1 MVDSWLLGT
10 GVDVMR
16 IIPLQIPTTSQ
27 MTAREKRI
35 KQLTEQI
42 NKLVEEVSQF
52 IHINLDISMW

>member
-1 MVDSWLLGT
+1 
-10 GVDVMR
+10 
-16 IIPLQIPTTSQ
+16 

-52 IHINLDISMW
+52 MLIDCSIFL